1 MPAEDYDI
9 EEQGDHEYV
18 VRLNEQGETV
28 EVWFKLSPAVLDRL
42 GVSDD
47 DEPDFIVTTIDFL
60 KKHQD
65 VADFPDIIDIEDV
78 LATYDDYEDTVT
90 G

>member
-9 EEQGDHEYV
+9 EKQGDHEYV
-18 VRLNEQGETV
+18 VRIDEQGETV
-28 EVWFKLSPAVLDRL
+28 EVSFTLSPAVLDRL

-47 DEPDFIVTTIDFL
+47 EEPDFIVTTLDFL

-65 VADFPDIIDIEDV
+65 VADFPDIIDVEDV
-78 LATYDDYEDTVT
+78 LATYEDYEDAVT